1 MIELREQIQAIL
13 KTIHPTIYSKNSID
27 IVDFPYMVYSTP
39 NSFFIEDQEV
49 FNLDIDIWDM
59 PEDGDT
65 TIIETL
71 SNEVWNK
78 LNKLKYIDENIQ
90 FSIYRMNRMNVENE
104 DKRIERRKLI
114 FSLKF
119 YDRRI

>member
-1 MIELREQIQAIL
+1 MIELREQIQSIL

-27 IVDFPYMVYSTP
+27 IVDFPYIVYSTP
-39 NSFFIEDQEV
+39 NSFFIGDQEV

-114 FSLKF
+114 FSLKY

>member
-1 MIELREQIQAIL
+1 MIELRKQIQAIL

-27 IVDFPYMVYSTP
+27 IVDFPYIVYSTP